1 LPDTLPAAVRA
12 FLREHIETY
21 EQLELLLLLRQQ
33 PLEAWSTRRLAER
46 RSYPLDLVEE
56 ALEGLAR
63 ARTVERVPSTG
74 EVRYAPLDSVQRAT
88 IDDLASAYERNPLAI
103 IKLMSANS
111 IERVRTAAIL
121 TFAEAFVIGR
131 KKDG

>member
-1 LPDTLPAAVRA
+1 MPDTLPPAVRA

-21 EQLELLLLLRQQ
+21 EQLELLLLLQRQ
-33 PLEAWSTRRLAER
+33 PLEAWSARRLAER
-46 RSYPLDLVEE
+46 RSYTLDLVEE

-63 ARTVERVPSTG
+63 TRTIERAASTG

-88 IDDLASAYERNPLAI
+88 IDALAAAYERNPLAI

-111 IERVRTAAIL
+111 IERVRTAAIH
-121 TFAEAFVIGR
+121 TFADAFVIGR

>member
-1 LPDTLPAAVRA
+1 LPDTLPADVRV

-21 EQLELLLLLRQQ
+21 EQLELLLQLRRQ
-33 PLEAWSTRRLAER
+33 PVETWSAQALAELG
-46 RSYPLDLVEE
+46 SYPLDLVEE

-63 ARTVERVPSTG
+63 AGTVARASAG
-74 EVRYAPLDSVQRAT
+74 QVRYAPSDAAQQAA
-88 IDDLASAYERNPLAI
+88 IDALASAYQQNPLAV